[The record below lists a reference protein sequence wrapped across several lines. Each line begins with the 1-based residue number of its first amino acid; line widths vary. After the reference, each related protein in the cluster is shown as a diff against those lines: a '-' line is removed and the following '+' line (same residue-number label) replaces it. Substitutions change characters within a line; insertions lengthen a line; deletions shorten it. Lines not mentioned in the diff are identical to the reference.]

1 LGNNNKIKFMD
12 IYNSQT
18 NSAVISPNQTERNIT
33 GGTSN
38 QGFEL
43 PFRINKVD
51 LKTNNNKI
59 LFTKEDSGITQEE
72 EKDYYKKTLKS
83 KLI

>member
-1 LGNNNKIKFMD
+1 MGNSKKIKFMD

-18 NSAVISPNQTERNIT
+18 NSVVIPPNQTERNIT

-51 LKTNNNKI
+51 IKTNNNKI